1 MEKRYCRSM
10 KFMMEKWQLEND
22 QKKKEMDDIRILDDK
37 SDASQPDF
45 DGNDKVEEPFGYIDG
60 KPFYRNPREGSIP
73 LQVMRGIIKSF
84 RVIYVA
90 IIYYFMPF
98 FFTFITF
105 IGSVQLLQPEF
116 QFKAGAST
124 GSD

>member
-1 MEKRYCRSM
+1 
-10 KFMMEKWQLEND
+10 
-22 QKKKEMDDIRILDDK
+22 MDDIRFLDDK
-37 SDASQPDF
+37 SDTSVPDF
-45 DGNDKVEEPFGYIDG
+45 DGDEDKIDEPFGYIDG
-60 KPFYRNPREGSIP
+60 KPFYRNPRDGSIP
-73 LQVMRGIIKSF
+73 LQLMRGIIKAF

-116 QFKAGAST
+116 QYKEISEG
-124 GSD
+124 